1 MSRAFAGVALASLFL
16 SACTVSTNEPRD
28 AVISFLRAV
37 QTLDTTAMLRGITL
51 EAAYSN
57 IPDTGLEY
65 AGASADTVMVARL
78 IKELLP
84 GGALYARW
92 TEQRM
97 VVGSAVMIAYDSALV
112 EITRLNQQTGDQA
125 YNKFGVVN
133 NSGLWQI
140 YSFKTQAGPDL

>member
-1 MSRAFAGVALASLFL
+1 MSRTSAIIISATLFV
-16 SACTVSTNEPRD
+16 SACAVSTNEPRG
-28 AVISFLRAV
+28 AVITFLRAV
-37 QTLDTTAMLRGITL
+37 ETLDTAAMLRGITL

-65 AGASADTVMVARL
+65 AGTSADTVMVARL

-84 GGALYARW
+84 GGELYARW

-97 VVGSAVMIAYDSALV
+97 VVGNVELFADDSALV

-133 NSGLWQI
+133 NNGLWQI
-140 YSFKTQAGPDL
+140 YSFKTQTGPDL

>member
-1 MSRAFAGVALASLFL
+1 VSRTSAIIISATLFV
-16 SACTVSTNEPRD
+16 SACAVSTNEPRG
-28 AVISFLRAV
+28 AVITFLRAV
-37 QTLDTTAMLRGITL
+37 ETLDTAAMLRGITL

-65 AGASADTVMVARL
+65 AGTSADTVMVARL

-84 GGALYARW
+84 GGELYARW

-97 VVGSAVMIAYDSALV
+97 VVGNVELFAYDSALV

-133 NSGLWQI
+133 NNGLWQI
-140 YSFKTQAGPDL
+140 YSFKTQTGPDL